1 MIIPSFSSRLPA
13 SLASNRLAAA
23 VARRRASGRDL
34 IDMTA
39 SNPTAVGLRYP
50 DDLLAGL
57 SDRRNLAYEPDAA
70 GMREARQAV
79 SDELARRGPRIDPRD
94 IVLTASTSEAYGY
107 LFKLVC
113 DPGDDVLVPQPS
125 YPLFEWLTRLEGV
138 VARPYRLEH
147 HVRWALDPHALAS
160 AVTTRTKAI
169 LAVNPNN
176 PTGSFFRR
184 DDFARM
190 AEIAPDVPLIGD
202 EVFWDFALP
211 GAPADRTSVL
221 ESGRSLVFS
230 LGGLSKS
237 AALPQV
243 KLGWIALAG
252 EPPRVD
258 AAREKLELIAD
269 TYLSVS
275 TPVQT
280 SAAALIAAGAGLR
293 AQILARVSA
302 NLATL
307 GAIVAS
313 RPALNLLTTEGGWSA
328 IVRVPATRGE
338 EDLAVALVE
347 EDGVLVHPGYFF
359 DFDRE
364 AYIVI
369 SLIVPP
375 DVFEAGIARIA
386 ARF

>member
-1 MIIPSFSSRLPA
+1 
-13 SLASNRLAAA
+13 
-23 VARRRASGRDL
+23 
-34 IDMTA
+34 
-39 SNPTAVGLRYP
+39 
-50 DDLLAGL
+50 
-57 SDRRNLAYEPDAA
+57 
-70 GMREARQAV
+70 
-79 SDELARRGPRIDPRD
+79 
-94 IVLTASTSEAYGY
+94 
-107 LFKLVC
+107 
-113 DPGDDVLVPQPS
+113 
-125 YPLFEWLTRLEGV
+125 
-138 VARPYRLEH
+138 
-147 HVRWALDPHALAS
+147 VRWALDPHALAS
-160 AVTTRTKAI
+160 AVTPRTKAS

-211 GAPADRTSVL
+211 GAPADRASVL

-252 EPPRVD
+252 EPRRG
-258 AAREKLELIAD
+258 AGAREKLELIAD
-269 TYLSVS
+269 TNLSVS